1 MCVHVRVQHPPACV
15 HVRVQH
21 SQALAAL
28 PSSAPVSFTKAHRA
42 APSCC
47 ACAHV
52 SFSPPGGPQL
62 MPLGI
67 SNNRNNKRARDA
79 SSGLS
84 AQHQT
89 CGCAGRGSL
98 ASLAWS
104 PAHVWG
110 GRRWVPGF
118 PGRGPV
124 GRSPEGDEGLA
135 AVLLGRPCVSP
146 APCVCDAVCMIH
158 SRAVLVLIKYSF
170 WLCRAL

>member
-110 GRRWVPGF
+110 GHRWVPGF
-118 PGRGPV
+118 LGRGARPV
-124 GRSPEGDEGLA
+124 SGVVQMPAARPVPGVAVGGSLA
-135 AVLLGRPCVSP
+135 SLAGGPSAGP
-146 APCVCDAVCMIH
+146 Q
-158 SRAVLVLIKYSF
+158 KET
-170 WLCRAL
+170 RALQPCSWGGHV